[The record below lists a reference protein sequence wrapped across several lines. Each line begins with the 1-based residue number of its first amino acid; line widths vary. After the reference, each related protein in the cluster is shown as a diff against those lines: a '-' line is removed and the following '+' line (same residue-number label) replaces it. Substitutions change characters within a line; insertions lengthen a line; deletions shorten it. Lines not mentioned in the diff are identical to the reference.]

1 MRRLIGLR
9 HTIVVALAISTAIT
23 FMPFMKADEA
33 SSSKPAYRPLV
44 APRIPVTKTSS
55 SNPID
60 AFWQASLDK
69 AKVTPFPLADRKTLV
84 RRLYMD
90 VTGLPPT
97 LEQTREFIEDPST
110 DAHEKLVHK
119 LLQSP
124 HYGEHWAQQWLD
136 LVRYSDSEGFKIDR
150 IRPEAWKYRNWVIR
164 SLNEDMPY
172 NQFVQWQ
179 IAGDELAPEV
189 RDARI
194 ATGFLRLAPEESNG
208 ADYTLIRQDILN
220 DVTDV
225 TSQAVLGITMG
236 CARCHH
242 HKFDPIRQEE
252 YFQFQAFFSGI
263 LYPDSISL
271 PMPQS
276 MTMAAKTVEE
286 KARPIREEISQM
298 MKGHEKDLFEEIVV
312 ALDPE
317 TQVALKTTPE
327 NRTVTQTQLAILA
340 SKQIERRR
348 TKLYRRLNT
357 EQRAVYD
364 KKMENLKS
372 IEKEKPSV
380 EVYMGV
386 EEKFA
391 KPPATHRLAQGNARK
406 PREEVQPGFPA
417 WIDRSKPEIS
427 VGATTSGRRATL
439 AKWITRDDHPLTS
452 RVIVNRIWQG
462 YFGHGLVENPSD
474 FGKASEPY
482 HQPELLDWLAG
493 ELVRNQWSLKSIHRL
508 ILNST
513 PYKLASKTQDRELVR
528 KNKQVDP
535 DNHLF
540 WHAEVRRL
548 SAEQVRDGILQASG
562 TLNSGM
568 HEGVVRYALPASM
581 ADSRYSWTP
590 DEDRAGFSR
599 RSIYLIQR
607 RNLPNPALEA
617 FDFPDRNLSCAMRS
631 DTVTPLQALALLND
645 PAMLEHSQALAAN
658 VLLKSGSATRA
669 QIENGFLSVLRRSPD
684 AVELEQSRLFLEDKS
699 NGNDRLERL
708 TDLLHA
714 LLNTSEFL
722 ELE

>member
-1 MRRLIGLR
+1 
-9 HTIVVALAISTAIT
+9 
-23 FMPFMKADEA
+23 
-33 SSSKPAYRPLV
+33 
-44 APRIPVTKTSS
+44 
-55 SNPID
+55 
-60 AFWQASLDK
+60 
-69 AKVTPFPLADRKTLV
+69 
-84 RRLYMD
+84 
-90 VTGLPPT
+90 
-97 LEQTREFIEDPST
+97 
-110 DAHEKLVHK
+110 
-119 LLQSP
+119 
-124 HYGEHWAQQWLD
+124 
-136 LVRYSDSEGFKIDR
+136 
-150 IRPEAWKYRNWVIR
+150 
-164 SLNEDMPY
+164 
-172 NQFVQWQ
+172 
-179 IAGDELAPEV
+179 
-189 RDARI
+189 
-194 ATGFLRLAPEESNG
+194 
-208 ADYTLIRQDILN
+208 
-220 DVTDV
+220 
-225 TSQAVLGITMG
+225 
-236 CARCHH
+236 
-242 HKFDPIRQEE
+242 
-252 YFQFQAFFSGI
+252 
-263 LYPDSISL
+263 
-271 PMPQS
+271 
-276 MTMAAKTVEE
+276 
-286 KARPIREEISQM
+286 
-298 MKGHEKDLFEEIVV
+298 
-312 ALDPE
+312 
-317 TQVALKTTPE
+317 
-327 NRTVTQTQLAILA
+327 
-340 SKQIERRR
+340 
-348 TKLYRRLNT
+348 
-357 EQRAVYD
+357 
-364 KKMENLKS
+364 
-372 IEKEKPSV
+372 
-380 EVYMGV
+380 
-386 EEKFA
+386 
-391 KPPATHRLAQGNARK
+391 
-406 PREEVQPGFPA
+406 
-417 WIDRSKPEIS
+417 
-427 VGATTSGRRATL
+427 

-645 PAMLEHSQALAAN
+645 PAMLDHSQALAAN

-684 AVELEQSRLFLEDKS
+684 AVELEQSRVFLEDKS